1 MAKKA
6 TEERIKEKK
15 TALEKANSQ
24 MAALQAKIKKL
35 KEEIEELENFEI
47 LSLTK
52 GLDMPVSEL
61 KSLIMELKEKKEI
74 KEKEAEHE

>member
-1 MAKKA
+1 MAKKS

-15 TALEKANSQ
+15 AALEKANSQ

-35 KEEIEELENFEI
+35 TAEIEELENFEI
-47 LSLTK
+47 LSLTR
-52 GLDMPVSEL
+52 GLAMPTSEL
-61 KSLIMELKEKKEI
+61 KSLILELKEKKEL

>member
-1 MAKKA
+1 MAKKS

-15 TALEKANSQ
+15 AALEKANSQ

-35 KEEIEELENFEI
+35 TSEIEELENFEI

-52 GLDMPVSEL
+52 GLAMPTSEL
-61 KSLIMELKEKKEI
+61 KSLILELKEKKEL

>member
-1 MAKKA
+1 M
-6 TEERIKEKK
+6 
-15 TALEKANSQ
+15 NP
-24 MAALQAKIKKL
+24 KIKKL

-61 KSLIMELKEKKEI
+61 KSLIMELKEKKEL